1 MYRLCTR
8 LQFVVQPGAKRKEF
22 VIIRAV
28 FTFPLLTKFYPWPT
42 FTVAFRDSSPFF
54 LLICTRL
61 QKRCFYITPLFSTGY
76 RNEKTRLL
84 LMLACSL
91 FVMTAQA
98 KSYQVGVALANF
110 DLNFVSILRSQ
121 MARELAARQL
131 QGQFVDAKGDVA
143 LQVQQVDDLINQ
155 GVDAIILNP
164 VDTQGVQPMIAA
176 AKRAAIPLIFVNRK
190 PEVQLSGATAYV
202 GSDSA
207 LSGRLQMEA
216 TGEKM
221 NYRGNVAILMGA
233 LSNEET
239 RERTRAVEAV
249 IAKHK
254 ELKVVEKQ
262 TAKWQRNEAVDV
274 VSGWLLNGV
283 PIDAIA
289 ANNDEMAI
297 GAIMALKQAKKNGVR
312 VAGIDGTP
320 DGLQFI
326 KNGDLAVTIF
336 QDAKAQAIG
345 AVQVTRAMLDH
356 AKTES
361 YNWVPY
367 ATVTRENY
375 PQFAQ
380 MNQK

>member
-1 MYRLCTR
+1 M
-8 LQFVVQPGAKRKEF
+8 K
-22 VIIRAV
+22 
-28 FTFPLLTKFYPWPT
+28 
-42 FTVAFRDSSPFF
+42 
-54 LLICTRL
+54 
-61 QKRCFYITPLFSTGY
+61 
-76 RNEKTRLL
+76 KTRLL

-91 FVMTAQA
+91 FVVTAQA
-98 KSYQVGVALANF
+98 KTYQVGVALANF

-121 MARELAARQL
+121 MARELSAQQL
-131 QGQFVDAKGDVA
+131 KGQFVDAKGDVA

-176 AKRAAIPLIFVNRK
+176 AQRAAIPLIFVNRK
-190 PEVQLSGATAYV
+190 PEVPLSGATAYV

-216 TGEKM
+216 LAKKM

-239 RERTRAVEAV
+239 RERTRAVETV
-249 IAKHK
+249 IAKYK
-254 ELKVVEKQ
+254 DLKVVEKQ

-274 VSGWLLNGV
+274 VSGWLLNGAA
-283 PIDAIA
+283 IDAIA

-297 GAIMALKQAKKNGVR
+297 GAIMALKQAKKRDVL

-356 AKTES
+356 AKTEP

>member
-1 MYRLCTR
+1 M
-8 LQFVVQPGAKRKEF
+8 K
-22 VIIRAV
+22 
-28 FTFPLLTKFYPWPT
+28 
-42 FTVAFRDSSPFF
+42 
-54 LLICTRL
+54 
-61 QKRCFYITPLFSTGY
+61 
-76 RNEKTRLL
+76 KTRLL

-121 MARELAARQL
+121 MARELAAQQL

-164 VDTQGVQPMIAA
+164 VDTQGVQPM
-176 AKRAAIPLIFVNRK
+176 
-190 PEVQLSGATAYV
+190 
-202 GSDSA
+202 
-207 LSGRLQMEA
+207 
-216 TGEKM
+216 
-221 NYRGNVAILMGA
+221 
-233 LSNEET
+233 
-239 RERTRAVEAV
+239 
-249 IAKHK
+249 
-254 ELKVVEKQ
+254 VEKQ

-274 VSGWLLNGV
+274 VSGWLLNGT

-297 GAIMALKQAKKNGVR
+297 GAIMALKQAKKSGVL

-356 AKTES
+356 AKTEP

-375 PQFAQ
+375 PQFTQ

>member
-1 MYRLCTR
+1 M
-8 LQFVVQPGAKRKEF
+8 K
-22 VIIRAV
+22 
-28 FTFPLLTKFYPWPT
+28 
-42 FTVAFRDSSPFF
+42 
-54 LLICTRL
+54 
-61 QKRCFYITPLFSTGY
+61 
-76 RNEKTRLL
+76 KTRLL

-91 FVMTAQA
+91 FVVTAQA
-98 KSYQVGVALANF
+98 KTYQVGVALANF

-121 MARELAARQL
+121 MARELVAQQL

-176 AKRAAIPLIFVNRK
+176 AQRAAIPLIFVNRK
-190 PEVQLSGATAYV
+190 PEVPLSGATAYV

-216 TGEKM
+216 LAKKM

-297 GAIMALKQAKKNGVR
+297 GAIMALKQAKKNGVL

-345 AVQVTRAMLDH
+345 TVQVTRAMLDH

>member
-1 MYRLCTR
+1 
-8 LQFVVQPGAKRKEF
+8 
-22 VIIRAV
+22 
-28 FTFPLLTKFYPWPT
+28 
-42 FTVAFRDSSPFF
+42 
-54 LLICTRL
+54 
-61 QKRCFYITPLFSTGY
+61 
-76 RNEKTRLL
+76 
-84 LMLACSL
+84 ML
-91 FVMTAQA
+91 
-98 KSYQVGVALANF
+98 YH
-110 DLNFVSILRSQ
+110 
-121 MARELAARQL
+121 
-131 QGQFVDAKGDVA
+131 
-143 LQVQQVDDLINQ
+143 
-155 GVDAIILNP
+155 AIILNP
-164 VDTQGVQPMIAA
+164 VDTQGVQPMKAA
-176 AKRAAIPLIFVNRK
+176 AQRAAIPLIFVNRK
-190 PEVQLSGATAYV
+190 PEVPLSGAMAYV

-216 TGEKM
+216 LAKKM

-297 GAIMALKQAKKNGVR
+297 GAIMALKQAKKNGVL

>member
-1 MYRLCTR
+1 M
-8 LQFVVQPGAKRKEF
+8 
-22 VIIRAV
+22 
-28 FTFPLLTKFYPWPT
+28 
-42 FTVAFRDSSPFF
+42 
-54 LLICTRL
+54 
-61 QKRCFYITPLFSTGY
+61 
-76 RNEKTRLL
+76 
-84 LMLACSL
+84 
-91 FVMTAQA
+91 
-98 KSYQVGVALANF
+98 ALANF

-121 MARELAARQL
+121 MARELVAQQL

-176 AKRAAIPLIFVNRK
+176 AQRAAIPLIFVNRK
-190 PEVQLSGATAYV
+190 PEVPLSGATAYV

-216 TGEKM
+216 LAKKM

-297 GAIMALKQAKKNGVR
+297 GAIMALKQAKKNGVL